1 VERFGHLLA
10 DDDVAERL
18 AGDGSEFGKNTPEQ
32 FGAFVKA
39 EYRKWG
45 KIIRQAKIRVE

>member
-1 VERFGHLLA
+1 VERFGHLVA

-32 FGAFVKA
+32 FGAF
-39 EYRKWG
+39 
-45 KIIRQAKIRVE
+45 